1 MDATTSL
8 SLGTAPAADKL
19 RSQMKSP
26 VLLPL
31 FMLAKLPLGVAAGL
45 RVKTLDTER
54 CEVTVP
60 HRWRNKNPFGSM
72 YFAVQAM
79 AAEMSTGAP
88 ALVACRAAEPPVRS
102 LITGMTSEFLAQGTD
117 KVTFTCDQVE
127 RLTAAVEEAYRS
139 AEAVKI
145 EVPVV
150 ATMADGTV
158 VSRFSF
164 TWSFKRSRKR
174 G

>member
-1 MDATTSL
+1 MEVTTLPSR
-8 SLGTAPAADKL
+8 STAPAADKL
-19 RSQMKSP
+19 RSQMKNP

-31 FMLAKLPLGVAAGL
+31 FMLAKLPMGVAAGL
-45 RVKTLDTER
+45 RIRTLDTDT
-54 CEVTVP
+54 CQVSVP

-88 ALVACRAAEPPVRS
+88 ALVACRAADPPVRS
-102 LITGMTSEFLAQGTD
+102 LITGMTSEFIAQGTAD
-117 KVTFTCDQVE
+117 VTFTCDQVG
-127 RLTAAVEEAYRS
+127 RLTAAVEEAAGLS
-139 AEAVKI
+139 QAVKI

-150 ATMADGTV
+150 GTMADGTV

-174 G
+174 S

>member
-45 RVKTLDTER
+45 RVKSLDTER

-79 AAEMSTGAP
+79 AAEMRDRKS
-88 ALVACRAAEPPVRS
+88 
-102 LITGMTSEFLAQGTD
+102 
-117 KVTFTCDQVE
+117 
-127 RLTAAVEEAYRS
+127 
-139 AEAVKI
+139 
-145 EVPVV
+145 VV
-150 ATMADGTV
+150 
-158 VSRFSF
+158 
-164 TWSFKRSRKR
+164 
-174 G
+174 